1 MRLSRVTIDNILGI
15 EHLELVPGSISVIE
29 GANGTGKTSVLEAI
43 KAGLGGGRDA
53 TLLRKGAKEGQVV
66 LVLDDGT
73 EITKRVK
80 ADGASTATVKHPT
93 FGAIAKPQSYLDKL
107 ADALSVNPIAFLAA
121 PPAKRAAWL
130 LEVLPSKVTDE
141 DLTKAGVTALPPA
154 SADGLQRIEAARK
167 AAYDERTGVNR
178 TAKEKKATIAQL
190 EAALP
195 PDSGTDPRQ
204 EAAAAEQEAAKL
216 ALSLTS
222 LVDGV
227 RSDEAKET
235 AAVTVET
242 DAAIRKLEAER
253 TQKLAAIRVRAT
265 SRRDNGAA
273 EIQPK
278 IDEATARAAAARTRA
293 ERFASDQRSRIF
305 IDEHREAVK
314 ALEENAVELTITLE
328 KLDALKAAA
337 LANLPIKGV
346 EVRDGEVYV
355 EDIPFDRVNRAR
367 QIRVALNVA
376 RLRAGQLGLVC
387 VDGLESLDAE
397 TFAQFEKA
405 AEKSG
410 LQFVVNR
417 VAEGPLTVR
426 TSTPAKVAAAS

>member
-1 MRLSRVTIDNILGI
+1 MRIARIEISNILGI
-15 EHLELVPGSISVIE
+15 EHLEFAPGALTEIT

-66 LVLDDGT
+66 ILLDDGT
-73 EITKRVK
+73 EITKKVK
-80 ADGASTATVKHPT
+80 EDGATTAVVKHPT

-141 DLTKAGVTALPPA
+141 DLAKAGVVALPPA
-154 SADGLQRIEAARK
+154 SADGLSRIEAARK

-178 TAKEKKATIAQL
+178 TTKEKKATIAQL

-195 PDSGTDPRQ
+195 PDSGADPHQ
-204 EAAAAEQEAAKL
+204 EAEAAEQEASKL
-216 ALSLTS
+216 NRELASAL
-222 LVDGV
+222 DKA
-227 RSDEAKET
+227 RADEAQDT
-235 AAVTVET
+235 ATVNAET
-242 DAAIRKLEAER
+242 DAAIRKLEATR
-253 TQKLAAIRVRAT
+253 AQDLAAIRARAT
-265 SRRDNGAA
+265 GLRDEAAA

-278 IDEATARAAAARTRA
+278 IDEASARAATARTRA
-293 ERFASDQRSRIF
+293 ERYASDQRSRTFIF
-305 IDEHREAVK
+305 EHGEAVK
-314 ALEENAVELTITLE
+314 ALEENAVGLTTTIE
-328 KLDALKAAA
+328 KLDALKTAA

-355 EDIPFDRVNRAR
+355 DDIPFDRVNKAR

-410 LQFVVNR
+410 LQFVCNR
-417 VAEGPLTVR
+417 VSQGPLTVR
-426 TSTPAKVAAAS
+426 TTTAA

>member
-1 MRLSRVTIDNILGI
+1 MRLSRVTINNILGI
-15 EHLELVPGSISVIE
+15 EHLEFAPGAVTIIE
-29 GANGTGKTSVLEAI
+29 GKNGVGKTSVLEAI

-66 LVLDDGT
+66 LLLDDGT
-73 EITKRVK
+73 EITKCGN
-80 ADGASTATVKHPT
+80 DGATVNHPT

-154 SADGLQRIEAARK
+154 SANGLQRIEAARK

-195 PDSGTDPRQ
+195 PDSGVDPRQ
-204 EAAAAEQEAAKL
+204 EATTAEQDASRLNRELGAKL
-216 ALSLTS
+216 EK
-222 LVDGV
+222 V
-227 RSDEAKET
+227 RADEAEHTT
-235 AAVTVET
+235 AVNTEV
-242 DAAIRKLEAER
+242 DAAIRKLEVER
-253 TQKLAAIRVRAT
+253 TQRLATIRSQAT
-265 SRRDNGAA
+265 AHRDETAA

-293 ERFASDQRSRIF
+293 ERYASDQRSRTF
-305 IDEHREAVK
+305 VAEHREAVLS
-314 ALEENAVELTITLE
+314 LEENAAHLTTTLE
-328 KLDALKAAA
+328 KLDALKATA

-355 EDIPFDRVNRAR
+355 EDIPFDRTNRAR
-367 QIRVALNVA
+367 QICVALNVA
-376 RLRAGQLGLVC
+376 RLRAGQLGLVL

-410 LQFVVNR
+410 LQFIVNK
-417 VAEGPLTVR
+417 VSEGPLTIR
-426 TSTPAKVAAAS
+426 AGGAAA

>member
-1 MRLSRVTIDNILGI
+1 MRIVKIQIDNILGL
-15 EHLELVPGSISVIE
+15 EHLDIAPGALTVVE

-80 ADGASTATVKHPT
+80 ADGAATATVKHPT

-121 PPAKRAAWL
+121 PPTKRAAWL

-141 DLTKAGVTALPPA
+141 DLAKAGVTALPPA
-154 SADGLQRIEAARK
+154 SVDGLQRIEAARK

-178 TAKEKKATIAQL
+178 TSKEKRATIAQL

-195 PDSGTDPRQ
+195 PDSGADPRQ
-204 EAAAAEQEAAKL
+204 ETATADQDVSSLNRELATKL
-216 ALSLTS
+216 EK
-222 LVDGV
+222 V
-227 RSDEAKET
+227 RSDEAADTK
-235 AAVTVET
+235 AVNAET
-242 DAAIRKLEAER
+242 DAAIRKLEATR
-253 TQKLAAIRVRAT
+253 TQDLAAISAKST
-265 SRRDNGAA
+265 SRREEAAA
-273 EIQPK
+273 EIQPR

-293 ERFASDQRSRIF
+293 ERYAADQRSRTF
-305 IDEHREAVK
+305 IAEHREAVE
-314 ALEENAVELTITLE
+314 ALEENASRLTATLE

-355 EDIPFDRVNRAR
+355 DDIPFDRVNRAR

-387 VDGLESLDAE
+387 VDGLESLDAD

-417 VAEGPLTVR
+417 VTQGPLTVR
-426 TSTPAKVAAAS
+426 AGGAAA

>member
-1 MRLSRVTIDNILGI
+1 MRIVKIQIDNILGL
-15 EHLELVPGSISVIE
+15 EHLDIAPGALTVVE

-53 TLLRKGAKEGQVV
+53 TLLRRGAKEGQVV
-66 LVLDDGT
+66 LLLDDGT

-80 ADGASTATVKHPT
+80 EDGATTAVVKHPT

-141 DLTKAGVTALPPA
+141 DLSKAGVTALPPA

-195 PDSGTDPRQ
+195 PDSGVDPRQ
-204 EAAAAEQEAAKL
+204 EATTAEQDASKL
-216 ALSLTS
+216 NRELGARL
-222 LVDGV
+222 DKA
-227 RSDEAKET
+227 RSDEAQDT
-235 AAVTVET
+235 ATVNAET
-242 DAAIRKLEAER
+242 DAAIRKLEAQR
-253 TQKLAAIRVRAT
+253 AQDLAAIRAKAT
-265 SRRDNGAA
+265 AQRDEAAA

-293 ERFASDQRSRIF
+293 ERYAADQRSRTF
-305 IDEHREAVK
+305 INDHKEAVA
-314 ALEENAVELTITLE
+314 ALEENAGHLTATLE
-328 KLDALKAAA
+328 KLDTLKATA

-387 VDGLESLDAE
+387 VDGLEALDAE

-417 VAEGPLTVR
+417 VTEGPLTVR
-426 TSTPAKVAAAS
+426 AGGAAA